1 MTKKKIKFSSVMEY
15 CSYFKELVEMERK
28 AEMEFHKKE
37 IKTVSGEER
46 EKRGRALIN
55 MKAYYKGYSLMK
67 PLYVF
72 KKYDNSKIP
81 DNEMNVGDVV
91 LISRRNP
98 LKKSF
103 SGVICEKTRGYVVIS
118 LQEQLPKSWKKYLLR
133 LDLYCNDIT
142 FQRMFS
148 ALDDLKSGKS
158 CFNVSLL
165 LGIKTYKNNEKK
177 KNEKSLTFVNKSLNK
192 NQRKCVEESLVS
204 KDLFLI
210 HGPPGT
216 GKTSTCVE
224 IILQLVLQGNKVL
237 ACADSNIAV
246 DNIVERLAGK
256 VNVVRLGHPAR
267 ISEKSKNY
275 FLDKIIEESSINE
288 EINEINKRIEEI
300 KSKRD
305 TLTMPSMK
313 NRRGLKKEQ
322 IFKLA
327 RKGKSCR
334 GIPSKKIKE
343 MALWLTYNEMIKDL
357 IKRKEKI
364 LKNEINK
371 ILREADVI
379 CTTNS
384 GAYSEYL
391 ENMRFDVVVIDEAT
405 QATEPS
411 CLMPLNKAPKVILAG
426 DHKQLP
432 PTVLNQE
439 CREEL
444 SFTMFERFME
454 IYGTEKSRMLEVQY
468 RMNKKIMEFPNKKF
482 YNNRLKA
489 HKSVKNI
496 TILDLVTIKNKKTKN
511 NLHNFIFSKTPIN
524 FFDVSGKERKKADSK
539 SLFNIEEAETII
551 EIIKSIL
558 DAGIKKELIGV
569 ITPYK
574 DQEILLKEMINNKD
588 LEIHTVD
595 GFQGREKEIIIISF
609 VRGNEEGNI
618 GFLNDERRFNVAITR
633 AKRKLILVGNKNTL
647 KKRNKLFKEYVNYL
661 RKNNFITKI

>member
-1 MTKKKIKFSSVMEY
+1 MPTKKVKFSSITEY
-15 CSYFKELVEMERK
+15 VRHFKRLIEMERK

-37 IKTVSGEER
+37 IKSISGEER
-46 EKRGRALIN
+46 ERRGRALTN
-55 MKAYYKGYSLMK
+55 MRAYYKGYSLMK
-67 PLYVF
+67 HLYVF
-72 KKYDNSKIP
+72 KKHDNSKIP
-81 DNEMNVGDVV
+81 ENEMNVGDVV
-91 LISRRNP
+91 LISRGNP

-103 SGVICEKTRGYVVIS
+103 SGVICEKTKSYMVVS
-118 LQEQLPKSWKKYLLR
+118 LQETLPKSWKKSLLR

-148 ALDDLKSGKS
+148 ALEDLKSGKS
-158 CFNVSLL
+158 CFNVSIL
-165 LGIKTYKNNEKK
+165 LGMKSNGEKVEKFSGRINFINENL
-177 KNEKSLTFVNKSLNK
+177 NESQKI
-192 NQRKCVEESLVS
+192 CVKESLAS

-224 IILQLVLQGNKVL
+224 IILQLVLKGNKVL

-267 ISEKSKNY
+267 ISEKAKVY
-275 FLDKIIEESSINE
+275 FLDKIIEESAISD

-300 KSKRD
+300 KAKRD
-305 TLTMPSMK
+305 VLTIPSMK
-313 NRRGLKKEQ
+313 NRRGLKEEQ

-327 RKGKSCR
+327 RKGKSSR
-334 GIPSKKIKE
+334 GITSKKIKE
-343 MALWLTYNEMIKDL
+343 MALWLTYNNMIKNL
-357 IKRKEKI
+357 IKRKEKL
-364 LKNEINK
+364 LKNEINR
-371 ILREADVI
+371 ILRNADVV

-391 ENMRFDVVVIDEAT
+391 ENMNFDVVVIDEAT

-411 CLMPLNKAPKVILAG
+411 CLMPLNKAPKVVLAG

-432 PTVLNQE
+432 PTVLNKE
-439 CREEL
+439 CEAEL

-454 IYGTEKSRMLEVQY
+454 LYGNKKSRMLDVQY
-468 RMNKKIMEFPNKKF
+468 RMNEKIMEFPNKKF
-482 YNNRLKA
+482 YQGKLKA
-489 HKSVKNI
+489 HESVKNI
-496 TILDLVTIKNKKTKN
+496 TILDLIKRKRKGGSKIAGLLLSKK
-511 NLHNFIFSKTPIN
+511 PIT
-524 FFDVSGKERKKADSK
+524 FFHVSGEERKKADSK
-539 SLFNIEEAETII
+539 SLFNVEEAEIVKLVVET
-551 EIIKSIL
+551 L
-558 DAGIKKELIGV
+558 LNNGIDEEKIGI

-574 DQEILLKEMINNKD
+574 DQEMLLREMLKYEN

-618 GFLNDERRFNVAITR
+618 GFLNEERRFNVAITR

-647 KKRNKLFKEYVNYL
+647 KRRNRLFKEYIDYL
-661 RKNNFITKI
+661 KKNRFITKI

>member
-1 MTKKKIKFSSVMEY
+1 MTRKKVKFSSIAEY
-15 CSYFKELVEMERK
+15 VRHFKRLIEMERK

-37 IKTVSGEER
+37 IKSISGEER
-46 EKRGRALIN
+46 ERRGRALIN
-55 MKAYYKGYSLMK
+55 MRAYYKGYSLMK
-67 PLYVF
+67 HLYVF
-72 KKYDNSKIP
+72 KKHDNSKIP
-81 DNEMNVGDVV
+81 ENEMNIGDVV
-91 LISRRNP
+91 LISTGNP

-103 SGVICEKTRGYVVIS
+103 SGVICEKTKSYMVLS
-118 LQEQLPKSWKKYLLR
+118 LQETLPKSWKKSLLR

-148 ALDDLKSGKS
+148 ALDDLKAGKS
-158 CFNVSLL
+158 CFNVSVL
-165 LGIKTYKNNEKK
+165 LGIKSNGEKK
-177 KNEKSLTFVNKSLNK
+177 IDSFEVIDFVNKKLNK
-192 NQRKCVEESLVS
+192 SQKMCVKESLSS

-224 IILQLVLQGNKVL
+224 IILQLVLNGNKVL

-267 ISEKSKNY
+267 ISEKAKVY
-275 FLDKIIEESSINE
+275 FLDKIIEESAVSE

-300 KSKRD
+300 KAKRD
-305 TLTMPSMK
+305 VLTMPSMK
-313 NRRGLKKEQ
+313 NRRGLKEEQ

-327 RKGKSCR
+327 RKGKSSR
-334 GIPSKKIKE
+334 GITSKKIKE
-343 MALWLTYNEMIKDL
+343 MALWLTYNNMIKNL
-357 IKRKEKI
+357 VKRKEKL
-364 LKNEINK
+364 LKNEINR
-371 ILREADVI
+371 ILKNADVV

-391 ENMRFDVVVIDEAT
+391 ENMNFDVVVIDEAT

-411 CLMPLNKAPKVILAG
+411 CLMPLNKAPKAILAG

-432 PTVLNQE
+432 PTVLNKE
-439 CREEL
+439 CEEEL

-454 IYGTEKSRMLEVQY
+454 LYGKKKSRMLNVQY
-468 RMNKKIMEFPNKKF
+468 RMNEKIMEFPNKKF
-482 YNNRLKA
+482 YQGKLKA
-489 HKSVKNI
+489 HESVKNI
-496 TILDLVTIKNKKTKN
+496 TILDLLKRKKKKSGSKISR
-511 NLHNFIFSKTPIN
+511 LLLSKTPII
-524 FFDVSGKERKKADSK
+524 FFHVSGEERKKADSK
-539 SLFNIEEAETII
+539 SLFNVEEAEIVKVVV
-551 EIIKSIL
+551 ECL
-558 DAGIKKELIGV
+558 LNNGIDEEKIGV

-574 DQEILLKEMINNKD
+574 DQEMLLREMLKNEN

-618 GFLNDERRFNVAITR
+618 GFLNEERRFNVAITR
-633 AKRKLILVGNKNTL
+633 AKRKLILVGNKDTL
-647 KKRNKLFKEYVNYL
+647 KRRNKLFREYIDYL
-661 RKNNFITKI
+661 KKNQFIAKI